1 MTTDAGKTEATVEET
16 QQADA
21 TANPVEQAVAELTDS
36 GAITAEDMRRQIG
49 SLQGS
54 IADRAGRDRKAVDS
68 RLERLESTLGDI
80 ANANYE
86 QRLANMSYDEREN
99 FLLEENKR
107 LREAPQPQQNVQE
120 SWLNAE
126 EQTAMATYT
135 DAILDSNGLSL
146 NKADPSLWVGAYE
159 GMPYEQLKQVVTRN
173 AKAMVQAP
181 ASPASQPTTNT
192 QQTEG
197 PPPSMQGAPSTTVV
211 DYDSRASVA
220 RALMDGDIG
229 SEDVRRI
236 YTDKGW

>member
-1 MTTDAGKTEATVEET
+1 MTTDAGNTEATVEET
-16 QQADA
+16 QQAEP
-21 TANPVEQAVAELTDS
+21 TGTPVEQAVAEIADS
-36 GAITAEDMRRQIG
+36 GVITADDMRREIG

-54 IADRAGRDRKAVDS
+54 IADRAGRDRKATDS

-86 QRLANMSYDEREN
+86 QRLATMSYDERDA

-107 LREAPQPQQNVQE
+107 LRDTPQPQQNIQE

-135 DAILDSNGLSL
+135 DAVLDSNGLSL
-146 NKADPSLWVGAYE
+146 NKADPSLWVGAFE
-159 GMPYEQLKQVVTRN
+159 GMPYEQLKQVVTKN
-173 AKAMVQAP
+173 AKAMVKAP
-181 ASPASQPTTNT
+181 TSSDAQPITDT

-236 YTDKGW
+236 YKDKGW